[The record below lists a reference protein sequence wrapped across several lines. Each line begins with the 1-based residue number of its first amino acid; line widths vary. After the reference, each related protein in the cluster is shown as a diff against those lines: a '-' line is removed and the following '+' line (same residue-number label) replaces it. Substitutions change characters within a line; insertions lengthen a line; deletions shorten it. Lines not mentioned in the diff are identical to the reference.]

1 MAKPRQNY
9 WVVFNVTFRSE
20 DISVQHKNAWANRLE
35 DPATKGNI
43 NLTLAVDG
51 VPNWVMFWCVE
62 RPFKCGSLN
71 EFDHPQINMSYL
83 RQICKAQ
90 NVSTTGPR
98 DVLIWKLR
106 LTIEH
111 KQPCLCSWRHAMDTG
126 AGVQANAMVPLRQ
139 QRPQTLLV
147 NQRPANTGMSNFNNV
162 GTLPPPSH
170 NNINFGHMN
179 GHMNQMV
186 QRNINPMQLIMDQVR
201 GKIQTLRHDLNI
213 SNAPVWKKDT
223 IAKEI
228 DTVMWRH
235 VQAMQVTAELE
246 KDVDMIS
253 VKIQENRNWVPN
265 QQMNLGTQAV
275 QTIMTPHGMAT
286 VTPMVPVALPPA
298 SPMQHPHHPPVQ
310 QWPTTTT
317 PTVAPTK
324 RSGVDM
330 LLHASRQLDK
340 SIEQGNKL
348 VGNIHASTLRK
359 ARARNSA
366 PYQPIKPNAVRHMKS
381 HMKQK
386 DEEQTKQT
394 STAGTSGTPATSLTY
409 DSPIDL
415 TVASSTTATAAPTA
429 AAAAPTAT
437 AAPTAAAAAPTAAAA
452 VMMDSQERQ
461 LAAINEPKDTE
472 GTTTTTANK
481 SNNSLLEA
489 MLAKPP
495 STTMLKTPPPL
506 VMFDNLFEEEESTHS
521 EGGDTNNS
529 LSPGSTTSKQKEE

>member
-1 MAKPRQNY
+1 
-9 WVVFNVTFRSE
+9 
-20 DISVQHKNAWANRLE
+20 
-35 DPATKGNI
+35 
-43 NLTLAVDG
+43 
-51 VPNWVMFWCVE
+51 
-62 RPFKCGSLN
+62 
-71 EFDHPQINMSYL
+71 
-83 RQICKAQ
+83 
-90 NVSTTGPR
+90 
-98 DVLIWKLR
+98 
-106 LTIEH
+106 
-111 KQPCLCSWRHAMDTG
+111 
-126 AGVQANAMVPLRQ
+126 
-139 QRPQTLLV
+139 
-147 NQRPANTGMSNFNNV
+147 
-162 GTLPPPSH
+162 
-170 NNINFGHMN
+170 
-179 GHMNQMV
+179 
-186 QRNINPMQLIMDQVR
+186 
-201 GKIQTLRHDLNI
+201 
-213 SNAPVWKKDT
+213 
-223 IAKEI
+223 
-228 DTVMWRH
+228 
-235 VQAMQVTAELE
+235 
-246 KDVDMIS
+246 
-253 VKIQENRNWVPN
+253 
-265 QQMNLGTQAV
+265 
-275 QTIMTPHGMAT
+275 
-286 VTPMVPVALPPA
+286 
-298 SPMQHPHHPPVQ
+298 MQHPHHPPVQ
-310 QWPTTTT
+310 PWPTTTT
-317 PTVAPTK
+317 PTAAPTGTTTK

-348 VGNIHASTLRK
+348 VGNIHASTLRRV
-359 ARARNSA
+359 RARNSA

-461 LAAINEPKDTE
+461 LAAISEPKDTE

-495 STTMLKTPPPL
+495 SMTMLKTPPPL